1 MNYYESNSRTSR
13 IGGVIATLVYLVL
26 LLLLLIFVR
35 FSHEVE
41 LIEQG
46 IMVDFGDS
54 QTGSGVEDMDATD
67 TPVQPSQSSEQPAP
81 TEYLTDDN
89 SPAEIESAD
98 IESSSQVDSSP
109 QDVTQTQAQTEVAR
123 EVNQRALFPGRTLS
137 SGSSS
142 QGSDEQAEGN
152 QGEQSGE
159 QDGSPSDTGAGVEG
173 VSWNLSGRSV
183 VGRLPIPTYSDNA
196 TGRVVM
202 EIIVDDSGRV
212 TRATYRAEG
221 STTNSSQLVS
231 AAQKAALAA
240 KFTPSGEFA
249 QVGTITYTF
258 RLN

>member
-1 MNYYESNSRTSR
+1 MNYYESDNRTSR
-13 IGGVIATLVYLVL
+13 IGGVIATSVYLVL

-35 FSHEVE
+35 FSREVE
-41 LIEQG
+41 QTEQG

-67 TPVQPSQSSEQPAP
+67 TPAQPVQSSEKPAP

-89 SPAEIESAD
+89 STTEIESAD
-98 IESSSQVDSSP
+98 VDNSSQVDSSP
-109 QDVTQTQAQTEVAR
+109 QDVTEVDAPAQVER

-137 SGSSS
+137 SDSSS

-159 QDGSPSDTGAGVEG
+159 QDGSLSDTGAGVEG